1 MKDKE
6 LIEFFKKGD
15 FTIISWDSGCFSVY
29 PGKTSVNK
37 IKDDIVPIHEFD
49 YSDRDGYML
58 DIVKIMAKSLN
69 GHSDTI

>member
-1 MKDKE
+1 MKEKE
-6 LIEFFKKGD
+6 LVEFFKKGD

-49 YSDRDGYML
+49 YSDRDGYWVITKNLMFQF
-58 DIVKIMAKSLN
+58 KSLR
-69 GHSDTI
+69 